1 MALSIRGIRLI
12 ISLLATTVGCTPALS
27 VQRDNYAANPQ
38 ARTFIE
44 AMVAKHGFSQDAL
57 QDLFSQTER
66 RDDILEL
73 MSKPAE
79 KRLQWYEYR
88 KIFLT
93 QDRIDG
99 GVRFW
104 QQHADDLADAAAT
117 FGVDPQII
125 VAIIGV
131 ETRYGGNT
139 GRHRVIDAL
148 ATLAFDYP
156 PRSEFFTSE
165 LEQYLLLARE
175 EQIDLLKTT
184 GSYAGAMGYGQFI
197 PSSYRRY
204 AVDFDANGRRDLWD
218 SPRDIIGSVANY
230 FKAHGWEQGQPV
242 AVRASVSGDAWEAV
256 LKLGY
261 KPNTVL
267 DALRH
272 DGVTPVQPLPDTLTA
287 ALIQFDQQDG
297 PEYWLGFNN
306 FYVITRYNHSPLYAM
321 AVYQLSEEIRAAR
334 EVAESSASRPA
345 GALAKHIP
353 ARENPD

>member
-1 MALSIRGIRLI
+1 MTSSIRATRSFFL
-12 ISLLATTVGCTPALS
+12 LLAMTAGCTPALS
-27 VQRDNYAANPQ
+27 VSDDTYATSPQ
-38 ARTFIE
+38 AREFI
-44 AMVAKHGFSQDAL
+44 AMMVEKHGFEADAL
-57 QDLFSQTER
+57 RQVFSEARR

-79 KRLQWYEYR
+79 KRLEWFEYR
-88 KIFLT
+88 RIFLT
-93 QDRIDG
+93 PERIEG

-104 QQHADDLADAAAT
+104 REHATDLADAART
-117 FGVDPQII
+117 FGVDPQIV

-148 ATLAFDYP
+148 STLAFDYP
-156 PRSEFFTSE
+156 PRSKFFAGE

-175 EQIDLLKTT
+175 ENIDLLATT

-204 AVDFDANGRRDLWD
+204 AVDFDDNGRRDLWN

-230 FKAHGWEQGQPV
+230 FREHGWEAGQPV
-242 AVRASVSGDAWEAV
+242 AVRASVSGEAWKPV
-256 LKLGY
+256 LELGY
-261 KPNTVL
+261 KPNTAL

-272 DGVTPVQPLPDTLTA
+272 DGVTPALPLPDSLTA
-287 ALIQFDQQDG
+287 ALIQYNQADG

-321 AVYQLSEEIRAAR
+321 AVYQLSEEIRSAWQQA
-334 EVAESSASRPA
+334 SSAP
-345 GALAKHIP
+345 
-353 ARENPD
+353 